1 MGCRMSVFRNS
12 SFTSLPDSTL
22 LRVNQ
27 IVRPSKK
34 LFGDEGKFD
43 NYFLPISRST
53 WWRMVKSGDA
63 PQPIKLSAGVVV
75 WRVGDL
81 RSKMNLWQDLNLT
94 DEPLGSVVSAYS
106 K

>member
-1 MGCRMSVFRNS
+1 MSVYRNS
-12 SFTSLPDSTL
+12 SFTSLSDSTL

-34 LFGDEGKFD
+34 SISDEGRFD
-43 NYFLPISRST
+43 NYILPISRST

-63 PQPIKLSAGVVV
+63 PQPIKISAGVVV

-81 RSKMNLWQDLNLT
+81 RSKMNLWQDL
-94 DEPLGSVVSAYS
+94 VSTS
-106 K
+106 G